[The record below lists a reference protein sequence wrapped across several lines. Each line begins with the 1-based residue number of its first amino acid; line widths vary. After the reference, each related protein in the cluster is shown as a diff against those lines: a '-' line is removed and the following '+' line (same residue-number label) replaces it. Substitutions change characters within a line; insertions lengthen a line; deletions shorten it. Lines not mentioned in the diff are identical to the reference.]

1 MRQIK
6 EVLRL
11 KEEHQLSVRE
21 IALSCGMAAS
31 TVGDYLKRA
40 AVAGLKWPLPDTLSE
55 AQLQD
60 LLMGPGATPVKV
72 EIPRATPSMVQDS

>member
-40 AVAGLKWPLPDTLSE
+40 AVAGLKWPLPDTLSPI
-55 AQLQD
+55 A
-60 LLMGPGATPVKV
+60 GSAHGARSHTC
-72 EIPRATPSMVQDS
+72 EG